1 MLNKLQDRQ
10 YQAFIERLT
19 TPQLQPD
26 EIDTSGDI
34 SLKLFSAYIDMVSVK
49 DFVEAAIKQDSKLL
63 EDGVDFFNKNRLAFI
78 EFFEDA
84 VGNDD
89 NSTSIL
95 CMAHLIEMQSV
106 GSDDEGGR
114 EYQEV
119 TPHDIGFIVY
129 GNEQQHAKYNHVAQE
144 LSKWVAMK
152 SAGVFYDTANYL
164 VKHKGELLITPEYR
178 IDEFLDF
185 QSKSI
190 AGKTEMGW
198 AQTKYILDTI
208 DADVFAANALSYPDL
223 KNGKRENGKISQLA
237 YLEDGF
243 RFYHFNRADTLNW
256 LNDYIELGQEHHN
269 LVQHNLL
276 GSIHKWIKDIGLMPL
291 HHRPSIHDIADILYA
306 NNKGNK
312 HYVMVVQSL
321 AILVVEVLTVSYQ
334 NFDQAEFDQL

>member
-1 MLNKLQDRQ
+1 MLNKLQDKQ

-19 TPQLQPD
+19 TWHQQPD

-78 EFFEDA
+78 EFFENA
-84 VGNDD
+84 VAHDD

-95 CMAHLIEMQSV
+95 CMANLIEMQAV

-114 EYQEV
+114 NYEEI

-129 GNEQQHAKYNHVAQE
+129 GNEQQHAKYNHVAKE
-144 LSKWVAMK
+144 LSRWVAMK
-152 SAGVFYDTANYL
+152 SADVFYDTANYL

-178 IDEFLDF
+178 IDEFLDS
-185 QSKSI
+185 QSEGVY
-190 AGKTEMGW
+190 GKAEMGW

-256 LNDYIELGQEHHN
+256 LDSYVQLNQEHHN
-269 LVQHNLL
+269 LKQGDLL
-276 GSIHKWIKDIGLMPL
+276 GSVHVFLTKIGLMP
-291 HHRPSIHDIADILYA
+291 PNNGISIHAIADILYA
-306 NNKGNK
+306 NNKEHK
-312 HYVMVVQSL
+312 HYNTVIDAI
-321 AILVVEVLTVSYQ
+321 AILAVEALTVSYQ
-334 NFDQAEFDQL
+334 QFDQAEFDQL